1 MRRWIRVT
9 ASILSTGAL
18 VVMAAPWAAA
28 TTVSS
33 AEWRSWLVQQQ
44 ASFVERT
51 RPMSLAVDQRIVGD
65 GEMAQASVAVTGIVN
80 ADGSMRVDLA
90 SATVEMTVVCTGQAR
105 CWARLGKG
113 GDDRLWHRIPAREMA
128 SLRDPLPTQD
138 ADLPAGGTYT
148 TEGSTGA
155 VDLTVDDVIVLERVS
170 FADGA
175 YTEALRLSDASEGV
189 ELTLAKSLT
198 PTAPLTVRVPST
210 AAVGSPLGADVIP
223 QLP

>member
-1 MRRWIRVT
+1 ML
-9 ASILSTGAL
+9 SIGAL
-18 VVMAAPWAAA
+18 AVGAAPWAAA
-28 TTVSS
+28 ATVSS
-33 AEWRSWLVQQQ
+33 TEWRSWLVDQQ
-44 ASFVERT
+44 ASFAERT
-51 RPMSLAVDQRIVGD
+51 RSTALAVDQRIVGD
-65 GEMAQASVAVTGIVN
+65 GEMAQASVAVTGTVN
-80 ADGSMRVDLA
+80 EDGSMRVDLA
-90 SATVEMTVVCTGQAR
+90 SPTVDMTVVCTGQAR

-138 ADLPAGGTYT
+138 TDLPAGGAYT

-155 VDLTVDDVIVLERVS
+155 VDLTVDDVIVRERVS

-189 ELTLAKSLT
+189 ELTMTKSLT
-198 PTAPLTVRVPST
+198 PTAPVNVRTPSS
-210 AAVGSPLGADVIP
+210 AVMGAPLGADLVP